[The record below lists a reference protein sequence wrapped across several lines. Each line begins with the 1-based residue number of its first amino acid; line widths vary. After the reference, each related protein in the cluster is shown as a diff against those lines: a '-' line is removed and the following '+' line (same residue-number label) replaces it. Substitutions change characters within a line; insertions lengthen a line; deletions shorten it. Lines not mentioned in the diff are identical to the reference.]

1 MPTPCER
8 YMADAKST
16 TEPFVFDGQATDP
29 GLLPIRF
36 PRPSAFSFVLY
47 AVGVAFFVL
56 SMQATD
62 FSPSEFVR
70 GFPYLV
76 DLVSE
81 MFPPSLRRVDAVA
94 LSLLET
100 FQMALVGTVFGVIFS
115 LGLGIFAC
123 KSQTPNR
130 VLYYLSRNLI
140 ALFRTVPDLIWA
152 LFFVIMV
159 GLGPFAGT
167 LAIMIDT
174 IGFCGRFF
182 AEAMEEVDKGPQ
194 EALQALGASRI
205 GTVFCAVIPAALPS
219 FVNTALFSL
228 EKATRSSV
236 VLGLVGAG
244 GIGIE
249 LKVSMDM
256 FMYAEASTIILLIF
270 GLVLIVEQL
279 SSRLR
284 RMIL

>member
-1 MPTPCER
+1 MAERPTEN
-8 YMADAKST
+8 
-16 TEPFVFDGQATDP
+16 FVFDGQAADP
-29 GLLPIRF
+29 RLMPIRF
-36 PRPSAFSFVLY
+36 PRPGIAAFMLY
-47 AVGVAFFVL
+47 AVGLAFFIL
-56 SMQATD
+56 SMKDTH
-62 FSPSEFVR
+62 FSPVEFIK
-70 GFPYLV
+70 GAPYLA
-76 DLVSE
+76 DLVGE
-81 MFPPSLRRVDAVA
+81 MFPPSLRRIEAVA

-100 FQMALVGTVFGVIFS
+100 FEMALVGTAFGVLFS
-115 LGLGIFAC
+115 LVLGILAT
-123 KSQTPNR
+123 KSQTPNIL
-130 VLYYLSRNLI
+130 LYHVSRNLI

-194 EALQALGASRI
+194 EALEALGASRL
-205 GTVFCAVIPAALPS
+205 GTIFCAVIPAALPS

-256 FMYAEASTIILLIF
+256 FMYSEASTIILLIF
-270 GLVLIVEQL
+270 ALVMVVERV
-279 SSRLR
+279 SSLLR
-284 RMIL
+284 KRIM